1 MKKIMVIL
9 LAVLMTVS
17 MAACGSAVQDKES
30 SGNESSLRVVELTMD
45 NWTEYFEVV
54 SEEAVFKDLTG
65 AQTPDRIYSIA
76 LKEGVVFSKKTMET
90 VTFLFRYNMEK
101 TYYTMDENGNI
112 LWGEVETMQQQD
124 GRRDLFVGDP
134 FPSELVNSNGG
145 GATSERRYVNIPA
158 DVEIT
163 GISGKL
169 YFD

>member
-17 MAACGSAVQDKES
+17 MTACGSAGQEDGTSK
-30 SGNESSLRVVELTMD
+30 NEGELRVVELTMD

-76 LKEGVVFSKKTMET
+76 LKEGVVFSEKIKET
-90 VTFLFRYNMEK
+90 VTFLFRYNMER
-101 TYYTMDENGNI
+101 TYYVISENGNI
-112 LWGEVETMQQQD
+112 LWGETEYTQQQY

-145 GATSERRYVNIPA
+145 GVTSERRYVNVPA

-163 GISGKL
+163 GVSGKL